1 MVRKNLTTRS
11 TRMEINFLYGK
22 LFTVLYIIRLN
33 FLVLDMYKT
42 LLLGNLCEACT
53 RNKNQDIQLIYVS
66 NTLSCILLFLDE
78 FRSKMACENEI
89 VQLGC
94 GPNSRIAVY
103 SASFGRTEYES
114 VTCPQPPGIPEESE
128 YSII

>member
-1 MVRKNLTTRS
+1 
-11 TRMEINFLYGK
+11 
-22 LFTVLYIIRLN
+22 
-33 FLVLDMYKT
+33 MYKT
-42 LLLGNLCEACT
+42 LLLEDLSEACT
-53 RNKNQDIQLIYVS
+53 RNKNQEIHVIYVS
-66 NTLSCILLFLDE
+66 NTWSLALIVALLLFLDE

-114 VTCPQPPGIPEESE
+114 VTCPQPPGIPEESK
-128 YSII
+128 YSITWWAGVWTCQ